1 MSTPATAVPTADEL
15 EKRRREWSQ
24 AQYARAMRHL
34 LNQGYTEPQLHQAN
48 SRVLA
53 PLVALWH
60 FDVKR
65 DGKRQS
71 LWVVSGSDLPVD
83 HVPQS
88 VATNARDAMRHFHLQ
103 WQLKSA
109 QLERRLQDNQVDVG
123 NPQLQRDY
131 MQSLLS
137 GAERL
142 FQLANDERLWP
153 EFRKA

>member
-1 MSTPATAVPTADEL
+1 MSTPASAVPTAAEL
-15 EKRRREWSQ
+15 EKRSREWSQ
-24 AQYARAMRHL
+24 AEYARAMRHL
-34 LNQGYTEPQLHQAN
+34 LNQGYAEPQVQQAS
-48 SRVLA
+48 SRVLP

-60 FDVKR
+60 FDAKR

-71 LWVVSGSDLPVD
+71 LWIVSGNDLPVD

-88 VATNARDAMRHFHLQ
+88 VAGNARDAMRHFHLQ
-103 WQLKSA
+103 WQLKAA
-109 QLERRLQDNQVDVG
+109 QLEQRLQDNQVDVG

-131 MQSLLS
+131 MQSLQR

-142 FQLANDERLWP
+142 FQLANDDRLWP